1 MRLIAAVS
9 TSTLLVLAGCS
20 SDDTATNNP
29 GASSGTSGS
38 TNAEGGSPI
47 PGTPGDHSYWTKSTN
62 IAHYKVFP
70 DRAAAITWFQGVQD
84 RGDTGLENDTP
95 VPGTDGRYAGVDEKV
110 AEVYKGF
117 QDQYPADTQDLP
129 VPIVVLVESPRPGAY
144 AVYDPELGLSPNVFM
159 IQTPTLKL
167 GDDALRGVI
176 AHELTHHVF
185 KHKWP
190 EVAQKIEKWYD
201 AAKTTGDGFGF
212 EQSNDTAVAKVGR
225 TAQVYGQSTGDYPLT
240 QWNGATRPGGTLDD
254 FVGYLHVKAKATNA
268 AACADSDAAY
278 IALVNYADPLR
289 DRATS
294 TLAPTPEQLAQ
305 IDTLSKAYITKET
318 ACTSVVTMKFF
329 ALVGEALEIS
339 EAARARAGLAGR
351 DRRERQRHERLRRAR
366 AHREEV
372 RRVHDDDGPE
382 ERPLLLVRGAGRRRV
397 DRHPQVLE
405 AHVERH
411 HDVPLPGRPRRD
423 GSREVQQLPGERA
436 ALRRAQRPAPL
447 RLLAHLA
454 HEEARQGRDRVSGAH
469 VLRK

>member
-9 TSTLLVLAGCS
+9 TSTLLVLGLLAGCS

-29 GASSGTSGS
+29 GTSSGTSGS
-38 TNAEGGSPI
+38 TNPEGGSPI

-70 DRAAAITWFQGVQD
+70 DRAAAITWFQSVQD
-84 RGDTGLENDTP
+84 RGDTGLENDTA
-95 VPGTDGRYAGVDEKV
+95 VPGTDGRYADVDEKV

-144 AVYDPELGLSPNVFM
+144 AVYDPELGISPNVFM

-190 EVAQKIEKWYD
+190 GVEQKIEKWYD
-201 AAKTTGDGFGF
+201 ATKTTGDGFGF
-212 EQSNDTAVAKVGR
+212 EQSNDTAVAKIGK

-278 IALVNYADPLR
+278 IALVNYTDPLR

-294 TLAPTPEQLAQ
+294 TLAPTPEQLTQ

-329 ALVGEALEIS
+329 ALVGEALGIS
-339 EAARARAGLAGR
+339 EAAAREQASPAEI
-351 DRRERQRHERLRRAR
+351 DANDN
-366 AHREEV
+366 ATSAF
-372 RRVHDDDGPE
+372 DA
-382 ERPLLLVRGAGRRRV
+382 LVRIAKKYDEYMTTTDLKNVRYYSFEEQADDASIAILKSLKLTSSGITTYLYQGVLDETGRAKCNSYQESE
-397 DRHPQVLE
+397 PPYGVLSDP
-405 AHVERH
+405 H
-411 HDVPLPGRPRRD
+411 HSACWRIWHTKKLDK
-423 GSREVQQLPGERA
+423 A
-436 ALRRAQRPAPL
+436 AI
-447 RLLAHLA
+447 
-454 HEEARQGRDRVSGAH
+454 E
-469 VLRK
+469 